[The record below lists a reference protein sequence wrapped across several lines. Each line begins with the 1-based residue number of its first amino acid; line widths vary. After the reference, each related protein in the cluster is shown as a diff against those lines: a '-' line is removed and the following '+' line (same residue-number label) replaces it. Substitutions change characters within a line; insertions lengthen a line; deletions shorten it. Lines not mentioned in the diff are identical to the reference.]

1 MTWQGLHGHDEIVS
15 HFRHSLKRGRLGGTF
30 LFVGPPGIGKRS
42 FALRL
47 AQSLLCPRH
56 PPEQLDPCG
65 QCEDCQQVLAGTHP
79 DVEQLAK
86 PADRS
91 FIPLELLIGDRQHRL
106 REGLCARIALRPAR
120 GRRKVAII
128 DDADRLNLE
137 GANCLLK
144 TLEEPPPGSV
154 LILIGTSP
162 QRQLPTI
169 RSRCQIVRFQPL
181 DEAVAAQL
189 LLDNEI
195 VDSEADALR
204 LARASGGSLA
214 YAAEMASPELWQ
226 FREAFHATLD
236 ADDWDNFE
244 LAGMVNEF
252 VDAAGTAAPARR
264 QRLKQVVEM
273 AIEFYRHL
281 LYVTAGAQSPAFHD
295 DQQRAVRLAE
305 HWQHDSERA
314 VRCLERCLAALR
326 HVDANANKST
336 NIDAWL
342 DDLARLARGE
352 NVLV

>member
-1 MTWQGLHGHDEIVS
+1 MSQ
-15 HFRHSLKRGRLGGTF
+15 FRNSLARGRLGSTF
-30 LFVGPPGIGKRS
+30 LFVGPSGIGKRS

-47 AQSLLCPRH
+47 AQALLCRRH

-86 PADRS
+86 PAERS

-106 REGLCARIALRPAR
+106 REGLCARIALRPSR

-128 DDADRLNLE
+128 DDADQLNLE

-181 DEAVAAQL
+181 DETITAKL
-189 LLDNEI
+189 LMENEI
-195 VDSEADALR
+195 VGSQAEALR
-204 LARASGGSLA
+204 LARASGGSLTQ
-214 YAAEMASPELWQ
+214 AAEMAAPELWQ
-226 FREAFHATLD
+226 FREQFHTALD
-236 ADDWDNFE
+236 TDDWDNLE
-244 LAGMVNEF
+244 LSGMVNEF
-252 VDAAGTAAPARR
+252 VDAVGTAAPARR

-281 LYVTAGAQSPAFHD
+281 LYATAGARSPTFHD
-295 DQQRAVRLAE
+295 DLQRPARLAE
-305 HWQHDSERA
+305 HWQHDAERV

-326 HVDANANKST
+326 HIDANANKST

-342 DDLARLARGE
+342 DDLARLARGD

>member
-15 HFRHSLKRGRLGGTF
+15 HFRHSLELGRLGSTF

-47 AQSLLCPRH
+47 AQALLCPRH
-56 PPEQLDPCG
+56 PAEQLDPCG

-86 PADRS
+86 PAERS

-106 REGLCARIALRPAR
+106 REGLCARIALRPSR
-120 GRRKVAII
+120 GHRKVAII
-128 DDADRLNLE
+128 DDADHLNLE

-154 LILIGTSP
+154 VILIGTSP

-181 DEAVAAQL
+181 TETVAAEL
-189 LLDNEI
+189 LLENEI
-195 VDSEADALR
+195 AGSEVEAIR
-204 LARASGGSLA
+204 LARVSGGSLA
-214 YAAEMASPELWQ
+214 YAAEMAAPELWQ
-226 FREAFHATLD
+226 FREEFHAGLD
-236 ADDWDNFE
+236 TDDWNNLE
-244 LAGMVNEF
+244 LAGMVNDF

-273 AIEFYRHL
+273 AIEFYRDL
-281 LYVTAGAQSPAFHD
+281 LYATAGAKSPTFHD
-295 DQQRAVRLAE
+295 DHQRPARLAE
-305 HWQHDSERA
+305 HWQHNSERA
-314 VRCLERCLAALR
+314 VRCLERCLATLR
-326 HVDANANKST
+326 HIDANANKST

>member
-15 HFRHSLKRGRLGGTF
+15 HFRHSLERGRLGSTF

-47 AQSLLCPRH
+47 AQALLCLRRPA
-56 PPEQLDPCG
+56 EQLDPCG

-86 PADRS
+86 PAERS

-106 REGLCARIALRPAR
+106 REGLCARIALRPSR
-120 GRRKVAII
+120 GHRKVAII
-128 DDADRLNLE
+128 DDADQLNVE

-181 DEAVAAQL
+181 ADTVAAQL
-189 LLDNEI
+189 LLENEI
-195 VDSEADALR
+195 VGSEAEALR
-204 LARASGGSLA
+204 LARVSGGSLA
-214 YAAEMASPELWQ
+214 YAAEMAAPELWQ
-226 FREAFHATLD
+226 FREEFHAALD
-236 ADDWDNFE
+236 TDDWDYLE
-244 LAGMVNEF
+244 SAGMVNDF

-273 AIEFYRHL
+273 AVEFYRDL
-281 LYVTAGAQSPAFHD
+281 LYATVGAKSPTIHD
-295 DQQRAVRLAE
+295 GHQRPARLAE
-305 HWQHDSERA
+305 RWQHDSERA

-326 HVDANANKST
+326 HIDANANKST

-342 DDLARLARGE
+342 DDLARLARRE
-352 NVLV
+352 NVPV